1 MNVVKDL
8 LCDQFQDTVN
18 EYLIRH
24 RSVLDIMAKLQESQ
38 ARVNRAITKAVT
50 SCGCVQ
56 VHATRQQYP
65 ADATLEQLRDHV
77 QSHVSGKLC
86 DHCREVVE
94 AELGNSLFYLA
105 ALCNTFD
112 LNLYDIILQE
122 QKKLSAL
129 GVYNFAD

>member
-1 MNVVKDL
+1 MKDL

>member
-1 MNVVKDL
+1 MKDL
-8 LCDQFQDTVN
+8 LCDQFQETVS
-18 EYLIRH
+18 EYLVRH